1 MAKHL
6 KIFVLIA
13 VLLACV
19 SMNYSDEGMWM
30 PHQMKLLNL
39 QSEGLK
45 MNPGD
50 LYKKDGTGLMSAVV
64 YLGGGTG
71 EFVSKEG
78 LILTNHHVAFG
89 AIQRASDKDHDYI
102 TQGFIAR
109 TKKDEIPAKGYIADV
124 LIGYEDV
131 TALLKKALKTK
142 GTFLK
147 RYKVLEKA
155 KKRLIARREKRG
167 KDIRCSVKSM
177 YSGNKF
183 YLFTFKRLRDIR
195 LVYAPPRDIVN

>member
-19 SMNYSDEGMWM
+19 SMNYSVEGMWM

-89 AIQRASDKDHDYI
+89 AIQRASDKDHD
-102 TQGFIAR
+102 
-109 TKKDEIPAKGYIADV
+109 
-124 LIGYEDV
+124 
-131 TALLKKALKTK
+131 
-142 GTFLK
+142 
-147 RYKVLEKA
+147 
-155 KKRLIARREKRG
+155 
-167 KDIRCSVKSM
+167 
-177 YSGNKF
+177 
-183 YLFTFKRLRDIR
+183 
-195 LVYAPPRDIVN
+195 